1 MKKYLIIVFIIAGL
15 GLLNNKQVEAQFNVG
30 RIKNEINKLE
40 NKASKSAANQEK
52 RLSKIKERADK
63 LITNRINQ
71 LNRLLNRISNDKRLS
86 AEEKTSLSSEIQA
99 IINGLTTLKAKI
111 DADTD
116 VDTAKTDAKQIITK
130 YYIYKIFVP
139 KIRLLI
145 TITNLQTL
153 SANIGQLTPEIQN
166 LINTLKSQGKDV
178 TSLESLLDD
187 INSQLQ
193 TINTSLS
200 DARSKVE
207 AVSIST
213 QDSASIFVG
222 VRQDLANVR
231 ANFAKIRRDIGQ
243 MRVDFRTQIKINSPT
258 PTPTL

>member
-1 MKKYLIIVFIIAGL
+1 MKKSLIIFISITI
-15 GLLNNKQVEAQFNVG
+15 GLLATTQANAQLGEGKV
-30 RIKNEINKLE
+30 KNEINRLE
-40 NKASKSAANQEK
+40 NRASKSATNQSL
-52 RLSKIKERADK
+52 RLSKIKERGDK

-86 AEEKTSLSSEIQA
+86 AQEKTSLSSDIQA
-99 IINGLTTLKAKI
+99 DINGLTTLKAKI

-116 VDTAKTDAKQIITK
+116 VDTAKADAKQIITN

-145 TITNLQTL
+145 TIDNLQTL
-153 SANIGQLTPEIQN
+153 STNMGQFTPEIQN
-166 LINTLKSQGKDV
+166 LINTLKTQGKDV
-178 TSLESLLDD
+178 SNLQALLDD

-200 DARSKVE
+200 SDKSKVE

-213 QDSASIFVG
+213 QYYASIFIQ
-222 VRQDLANVR
+222 VRQDLASVR
-231 ANFAKIRRDIGQ
+231 ADFAKIRKDIGQ
-243 MRVDFRTQIKINSPT
+243 MRANLSSSPT
-258 PTPTL
+258 Q